1 MSPLE
6 LSEHISSFDMGDRSH
21 LLFEMKGRKT
31 QMADGNNQNYATLA
45 WDVWEFIQ
53 SSVSV
58 TI

>member
-31 QMADGNNQNYATLA
+31 QMAEGNN
-45 WDVWEFIQ
+45 
-53 SSVSV
+53 
-58 TI
+58 